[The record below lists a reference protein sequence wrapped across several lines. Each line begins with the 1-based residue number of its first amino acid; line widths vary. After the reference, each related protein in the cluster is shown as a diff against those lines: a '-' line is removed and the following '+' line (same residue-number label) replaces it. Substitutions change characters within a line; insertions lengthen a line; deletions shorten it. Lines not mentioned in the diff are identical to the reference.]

1 MSADLKDD
9 LNDSWKALN
18 SCKANHSDIYIY
30 MHTIKPNDIICR
42 TECGI
47 DSNSSASLLRVVR
60 FGLVSCK
67 FGLRKYVRSFL
78 LTRLPGNDDT
88 A

>member
-1 MSADLKDD
+1 MTVGKHQIPARPIIL
-9 LNDSWKALN
+9 
-18 SCKANHSDIYIY
+18 IY
-30 MHTIKPNDIICR
+30 MHTIKPNDIINICG

-60 FGLVSCK
+60 FGLVSYK

-78 LTRLPGNDDT
+78 LTRSPGNDDT